1 MEARGGKRETEA
13 ELRKQTAP
21 PTCLSLLFCAGP
33 CQAGLAEGRHWG
45 PPLLQGP
52 SASSSG
58 SLPGPARA
66 ALRDCVTLVGPSTDH
81 PGVCP
86 VTWLS

>member
-33 CQAGLAEGRHWG
+33 CQAGLAEGEALG
-45 PPLLQGP
+45 APF
-52 SASSSG
+52 ASG
-58 SLPGPARA
+58 SFSILKWE
-66 ALRDCVTLVGPSTDH
+66 PSGTSQ
-81 PGVCP
+81 G
-86 VTWLS
+86 SSA

>member
-21 PTCLSLLFCAGP
+21 QTCLSLLLFCAGP
-33 CQAGLAEGRHWG
+33 CQAGLAEGEALG

-52 SASSSG
+52 SA
-58 SLPGPARA
+58 P
-66 ALRDCVTLVGPSTDH
+66 
-81 PGVCP
+81 
-86 VTWLS
+86 

>member
-21 PTCLSLLFCAGP
+21 QTCLFLLLFCAGP
-33 CQAGLAEGRHWG
+33 CQAGLAEGEALG

-52 SASSSG
+52 SAS
-58 SLPGPARA
+58 
-66 ALRDCVTLVGPSTDH
+66 
-81 PGVCP
+81 
-86 VTWLS
+86 